1 MWTMKNKS
9 IIHIAN
15 SKWCSI
21 QLGKQRFPNLKNPR
35 SLYRTISKM
44 EMLYDDICRKENY
57 MKKKLLFVGILLFV
71 ITFFIVG
78 IPLIIN
84 ESYKSGYGY
93 ITVWDGGSVL
103 EYYGSIF
110 GSAIAVATIVIT
122 IIFTRK
128 QIKSERYLS
137 NESYKWSKIESI
149 FANILDAINPIRS
162 LNDIMD
168 NGFSDPSKAIHI
180 LQKYQ
185 MNCKLVC
192 DQLNA
197 HLNIADYSRLKKLID
212 EITKAS
218 DIFFKTS
225 QVQVDNYTKLRD
237 LQRRNVAEKMFN
249 QEKEYPGCFSKQEI
263 SDGKKL
269 IEKTN
274 NYIYTD
280 IEKDVSIC
288 NAEII
293 GKYETIYKELLKR
306 KGSIFGTINLEVQQ
320 TADDMLKFKIR

>member
-1 MWTMKNKS
+1 
-9 IIHIAN
+9 
-15 SKWCSI
+15 
-21 QLGKQRFPNLKNPR
+21 
-35 SLYRTISKM
+35 M

-57 MKKKLLFVGILLFV
+57 MKKKSLFVGILLFV

-93 ITVWDGGSVL
+93 ITVWDGRSVL

-110 GSAIAVATIVIT
+110 GSAIAVTPIVIT
-122 IIFTRK
+122 VIFTRK

-212 EITKAS
+212 EITKVS

-237 LQRRNVAEKMFN
+237 LQRRNVVEKMFN
-249 QEKEYPGCFSKQEI
+249 QEEEYPGCFSKQEI